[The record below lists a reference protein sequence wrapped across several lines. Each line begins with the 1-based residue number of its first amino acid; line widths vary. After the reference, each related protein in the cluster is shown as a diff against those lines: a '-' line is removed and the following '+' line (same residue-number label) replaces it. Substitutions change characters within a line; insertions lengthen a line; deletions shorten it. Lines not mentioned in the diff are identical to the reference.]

1 MEPTAFEPD
10 GGWEAIEHNG
20 SWSFP
25 RRLQPGDRI
34 RVTRGPLMGLAGLGV
49 KQSSHE
55 RVAILLSLLG
65 AKRRVSMAAAEV
77 VAMR

>member
-1 MEPTAFEPD
+1 MVA
-10 GGWEAIEHNG
+10 GMAIEHNELVELP
-20 SWSFP
+20 W
-25 RRLQPGDRI
+25 RLRPGHRI